1 LEVPS
6 DYYDKIVKELDKRA
20 DHLKAQIEIA
30 ERKGNAE
37 LASKHKEQ
45 LERVEKT
52 RDNLRKSNVT
62 SKEAIEAR
70 KHPELSTTKDIARYA
85 HQAGLE
91 AAQKGALIGGGVSI
105 VRNVIKLSNGDIKAD
120 VAIKNIV
127 VDTTKGAIGGYVVGA
142 GGAALKGVMQN
153 STSSAVRSLSETQ
166 FPSATIGLV
175 YGITKSAVTNFIKY
189 KTGEITKKE
198 MAKSFGKDAVKG
210 ALVTCSMAM
219 IAFPEGAI
227 GVAAAMGVAMYL
239 DATCTNLL
247 DEVFGEG
254 AYEQILHACGY
265 VAGTANNIVDMLAE
279 YQKQMQRIS
288 IASTTARK
296 HISAAQENLQRMDA
310 ADAEVVQWM
319 EDHNYG

>member
-1 LEVPS
+1 
-6 DYYDKIVKELDKRA
+6 
-20 DHLKAQIEIA
+20 
-30 ERKGNAE
+30 
-37 LASKHKEQ
+37 
-45 LERVEKT
+45 
-52 RDNLRKSNVT
+52 
-62 SKEAIEAR
+62 
-70 KHPELSTTKDIARYA
+70 
-85 HQAGLE
+85 
-91 AAQKGALIGGGVSI
+91 
-105 VRNVIKLSNGDIKAD
+105 
-120 VAIKNIV
+120 
-127 VDTTKGAIGGYVVGA
+127 
-142 GGAALKGVMQN
+142 
-153 STSSAVRSLSETQ
+153 
-166 FPSATIGLV
+166 
-175 YGITKSAVTNFIKY
+175 
-189 KTGEITKKE
+189 

-288 IASTTARK
+288 ISNTTARK
-296 HISAAQENLQRMDA
+296 HIVAAQKNIQNMDA
-310 ADAEVVQWM
+310 ADAEVARWM